1 MALTDAHKLVEE
13 TLRTYRG
20 LTTYQDDGTV
30 SIQTTDQP
38 PVQRATFETRFL
50 RPSYFR
56 FKFAIPHP
64 HPPLSH
70 VVTNCVC
77 GFDGKQA
84 YLWMKHHEDRPKV
97 QKYKSITMAVAG
109 ATGISSGSAHTI
121 AQLLLKGFNDKE
133 LLSLKNAKLGD
144 KQVMEGKTCRAISG
158 KLPRAK
164 INVALLV
171 DVDTML
177 LQQLTT
183 DFEDFSSIEIRRN
196 IRVNESLEKRLF
208 ACPNGEI

>member
-1 MALTDAHKLVEE
+1 MALTDAHKLVADM
-13 TLRTYRG
+13 LRTYRG
-20 LTTYQDDGTV
+20 LTTYQDDGAV
-30 SIQTTDQP
+30 SIQTKNED

-70 VVTNCVC
+70 VVTNCIC

-84 YLWMKHHEDRPKV
+84 YLWMKHHEDQPKV
-97 QKYKSITMAVAG
+97 QKYKSFTMAVAG

-133 LLSLKNAKLGD
+133 LLAIENAKLGD
-144 KQVMEGKTCRAISG
+144 KQVVEGKSCHSLYGR
-158 KLPRAK
+158 LPRAEV
-164 INVALLV
+164 NVTLLV
-171 DVDTML
+171 DVDTMM
-177 LQQLTT
+177 LQQLMT
-183 DFEDFSSIEIRRN
+183 DFEDFTSIESRRN
-196 IRVNESLEKRLF
+196 IRVNEALEKQLF
-208 ACPNGEI
+208 ARPNGEI